1 MFVGVASC
9 PVSEHRDGLK
19 AFPKHA
25 FSLLIMNARWILVVA
40 AAGTLC
46 VVIFAFRAG
55 GPERAQPQ
63 APSPAQRVESASP
76 SASQSS
82 AAASTAPVA
91 KPAVGVGG
99 APAPAQSVPQI
110 LEAIQEA
117 SISYDAKE
125 LPKIQP
131 HLIHPDAEVRA
142 AALDGVLV
150 LGDAAGAP
158 LLRQAASTLKDP
170 REAVKY
176 LDAAEYLE
184 LPSGSL
190 LAGKKKAGSPAKDEA
205 KKDGQPPA
213 RIPFRRNRD

>member
-1 MFVGVASC
+1 
-9 PVSEHRDGLK
+9 
-19 AFPKHA
+19 
-25 FSLLIMNARWILVVA
+25 MNARWILA
-40 AAGTLC
+40 AAAVCGLL
-46 VVIFAFRAG
+46 VVLFAFRAG
-55 GPERAQPQ
+55 GPDRTPPLPAAAAPREAASRAS
-63 APSPAQRVESASP
+63 APTDTPSAGASPA
-76 SASQSS
+76 
-82 AAASTAPVA
+82 AAPAVAVTPAPVA
-91 KPAVGVGG
+91 QA
-99 APAPAQSVPQI
+99 VPQI
-110 LEAIQEA
+110 LEAIHEA

-125 LPKIQP
+125 LPKLQP
-131 HLIHPDAEVRA
+131 YLIHPDAEVRA

>member
-1 MFVGVASC
+1 
-9 PVSEHRDGLK
+9 
-19 AFPKHA
+19 
-25 FSLLIMNARWILVVA
+25 MNPRWILAAA
-40 AAGTLC
+40 AAGGLFI
-46 VVIFAFRAG
+46 VIFAFRAG
-55 GPERAQPQ
+55 GPERAHPQ
-63 APSPAQRVESASP
+63 APSPTQHVESATP
-76 SASQSS
+76 SVPTSQ
-82 AAASTAPVA
+82 AAASSASVA
-91 KPAVGVGG
+91 TPAVGVGA

-131 HLIHPDAEVRA
+131 YLIHPDAEVRT
-142 AALDGVLV
+142 AALEGVLV
-150 LGDAAGAP
+150 LGDAAGSP

-176 LDAAEYLE
+176 LDAADYLE

-190 LAGKKKAGSPAKDEA
+190 LAGKKKAGSSAKDEA
-205 KKDGQPPA
+205 KKDGEPPA

>member
-1 MFVGVASC
+1 
-9 PVSEHRDGLK
+9 
-19 AFPKHA
+19 
-25 FSLLIMNARWILVVA
+25 MNARWILVIA
-40 AAGTLC
+40 AAGILI

-55 GPERAQPQ
+55 GPERVQPQ
-63 APSPAQRVESASP
+63 TTAPAQRVESANP
-76 SASQSS
+76 SLPTSQ
-82 AAASTAPVA
+82 AAAGSGPVA
-91 KPAVGVGG
+91 TPAVGVGA
-99 APAPAQSVPQI
+99 APAPAQAVPQI
-110 LEAIQEA
+110 LEAIHEA

-125 LPKIQP
+125 LSKIQP

-142 AALDGVLV
+142 AALEGVLV

>member
-1 MFVGVASC
+1 MPAT
-9 PVSEHRDGLK
+9 
-19 AFPKHA
+19 
-25 FSLLIMNARWILVVA
+25 A
-40 AAGTLC
+40 A
-46 VVIFAFRAG
+46 
-55 GPERAQPQ
+55 P
-63 APSPAQRVESASP
+63 
-76 SASQSS
+76 
-82 AAASTAPVA
+82 
-91 KPAVGVGG
+91 GG
-99 APAPAQSVPQI
+99 ASIPAAPAQSVPQI

-131 HLIHPDAEVRA
+131 YLIHPDPEVRA
-142 AALDGVLV
+142 AALEGVLV
-150 LGDAAGAP
+150 LGDAAGSP

-190 LAGKKKAGSPAKDEA
+190 LAGKKKAGSAAKDEA
-205 KKDGQPPA
+205 RKDGQPPA